1 MDSTP
6 DVAAEPVIRLR
17 GVGKSYPS
25 AAGAAVALR
34 DVDLEIEAGEFV
46 SIVGRSGSGKTTLLN
61 LLAGIDRP
69 DDGEV
74 LVGGSRVNE
83 LGGTELARRR
93 GRTVG
98 LVFQFF
104 NLLPTLTVVENVI
117 LPMDFAR
124 TVPPRARR
132 RRALQL
138 LDELGIAEQAEK
150 FPHELSGGQQQRAA
164 IARAAVNA
172 PPVLLADEPTGNL
185 DSSTGEE
192 VLAQFGR
199 LAAAGTTVVMV
210 THERDVSAHATR
222 EVRLEDGAII
232 DDHRFA
238 VMSR

>member
-6 DVAAEPVIRLR
+6 DAASAPVIRLR
-17 GVGKSYPS
+17 GVGKSYLS
-25 AAGAAVALR
+25 AAGAAVALHG
-34 DVDLEIEAGEFV
+34 VGLEIETGEFV

-74 LVGGSRVNE
+74 LVGGSRVDE
-83 LGGTELARRR
+83 LGGTELARWR

-138 LDELGIAEQAEK
+138 LDELGIAEHAEK

-164 IARAAVNA
+164 IARAAVNE

-185 DSSTGEE
+185 DSSTGED

-232 DDHRFA
+232 DDHRLA
-238 VMSR
+238 VVAR

>member
-6 DVAAEPVIRLR
+6 DAASAPVIRLR
-17 GVGKSYPS
+17 GVGKSYLS
-25 AAGAAVALR
+25 AAGAAVALHG
-34 DVDLEIEAGEFV
+34 VGLEIETGEFV

-74 LVGGSRVNE
+74 LVGGSRVDE
-83 LGGTELARRR
+83 LGGTQLARWR

-138 LDELGIAEQAEK
+138 LDELGIAEHAEK

-164 IARAAVNA
+164 IARAAVNE

-232 DDHRFA
+232 DDHRLA
-238 VMSR
+238 VVAR

>member
-6 DVAAEPVIRLR
+6 DAAAEPVIRLR
-17 GVGKSYPS
+17 GVGKSYVS
-25 AAGAAVALR
+25 AAGAAVALHG
-34 DVDLEIEAGEFV
+34 VDLEIETGEFV

-74 LVGGSRVNE
+74 LVGGSRVDE
-83 LGGTELARRR
+83 LAGTELARWR

-138 LDELGIAEQAEK
+138 LDELGIAEHAEK

-164 IARAAVNA
+164 IARAAVNE

-185 DSSTGEE
+185 DSSTGED

-232 DDHRFA
+232 DDRRLA
-238 VMSR
+238 VAAR